1 MGDDH
6 NSNDLGNRPCAGPG
20 FLERSAMMTEFVEI
34 SVNFKALGIS
44 LDGEIDKE
52 SAVKMLDILLRA
64 ETRKGKDNDKT

>member
-1 MGDDH
+1 
-6 NSNDLGNRPCAGPG
+6 
-20 FLERSAMMTEFVEI
+20 MMTEFVEI